1 MRHLIFLGLAASLGL
16 GALVGLA
23 LYLYERPTVLHVA
36 VQRDSDDQAI
46 LTAAAQK
53 FAHDRDSIRL
63 KLVPVDNVAEA
74 AQTFQNGHA
83 DLAVVRTDI
92 AMPANGASVLI
103 MRKNLVILIAP
114 AGSSLHTVGDLKG
127 RKIGVLRNTPLATDP
142 NQPGLLKTILAQ
154 YDVPFKSVT
163 TVPLAL
169 EDVRGAVQDKRVDAV
184 LAVGVPDAG
193 TLAKVVTAVTAA
205 GQKHP
210 VFIPISD
217 AKAIADRSPYYES
230 AEVVRGL
237 FGGAPPRP
245 LKTFETLSVAT
256 RLVAQRTLKDDT
268 VSALTKLLL
277 TVRPVLALRLPVA
290 NRIEAPST
298 SRGAAL
304 PVHPGAAAYIDDDEE
319 SFFDKYSDV
328 IYITAL
334 CLSALGSAAA
344 ALASR
349 IGTRATADEDA
360 VLARLVTI
368 VKDARQADMEMLNEL
383 EMEADNLFAAALS
396 PKAVRANSEGQ
407 RINALGIAF
416 EHARHAI
423 TQRRHTLASQT
434 TGPFEPIIVSD
445 RDSKSDSVVKTAS
458 FRS

>member
-16 GALVGLA
+16 GALIGLA
-23 LYLYERPTVLHVA
+23 LYIYERPTILHVA

-53 FAHDRDSIRL
+53 FARDHDSIRL

-74 AQTFQNGHA
+74 AQTFQEGRA

-142 NQPGLLKTILAQ
+142 NQPSLLKTILAQ

-169 EDVRGAVQDKRVDAV
+169 EDVQRAVQDKRVDAV

-193 TLAKVVTAVTAA
+193 ALAKVVAAVTAT
-205 GQKHP
+205 GQKQP

-256 RLVAQRTLKDDT
+256 RLVAQRRLRDDT
-268 VSALTKLLL
+268 VAALTKLLL
-277 TVRPVLALRLPVA
+277 TVRPVLALRLPMA

-304 PVHPGAAAYIDDDEE
+304 PVHPGAAAYIDDEEE

-349 IGTRATADEDA
+349 FSTGTRAADDV
-360 VLARLVTI
+360 VLARLLAI
-368 VKDARQADMEMLNEL
+368 VKAARSADLETLDALEAEVDEL
-383 EMEADNLFAAALS
+383 LATAFAPEAMRLQSDA
-396 PKAVRANSEGQ
+396 P

-416 EHARHAI
+416 EHAHHALAK
-423 TQRRHTLASQT
+423 RRKTLAPST
-434 TGPFEPIIVSD
+434 YSAFKPRIASD
-445 RDSKSDSVVKTAS
+445 RDGKDEPVSKAS
-458 FRS
+458 FLL